1 MSLRSH
7 ILLTGE
13 IDALEQ
19 DLGLTWFDYQR
30 ETFMGWLNQTT
41 DRACLYYRTGAG
53 KSITSLVMM
62 KLRGEQFVLVIAP
75 PSTHED
81 WLKQAAILHMDVTC
95 ISHAK
100 FRMKDFRVS
109 RQWAIIADEF
119 HMFGGHGGKGF
130 KRFDTLARHLQ
141 APLILCSATPN
152 YNDAERV
159 YCIKHVLDPHGTTG
173 GYIQFLVQ
181 NCNTMMNP
189 FGQEPLVDEDN
200 PFLHFDSAENFLRSL
215 PGVYHVEDNVVF
227 SIVDLE
233 RGIAPPP
240 ELESHG
246 YNRRDHRMV
255 ASGMEMRH
263 TLVQQR
269 LIEPNGFLNEDVYE
283 ELIQILEGVDTALI
297 FANHQTVAAALSM
310 SLFDN
315 LVDHGLV
322 DGTLTTKT
330 KAKIINAFKAGQFNY
345 LVGTASLATG
355 TDGLDKVCDM
365 LIILDDTDDD
375 ALRRQLIGRIMPR
388 GADVDATMKQVHRIV
403 LED

>member
-1 MSLRSH
+1 MSLSDMVDH
-7 ILLTGE
+7 LDMLAIE
-13 IDALEQ
+13 
-19 DLGLTWFDYQR
+19 LGITWFDYQK
-30 ETFMGWLNQTT
+30 ETFDDWRDQ
-41 DRACLYYRTGAG
+41 DVERACLYYRTGAG

-62 KLRGEQFVLVIAP
+62 WLKGKDRVLVIAP

-81 WLKQAAILHMDVTC
+81 WHKQAARLGMQVNT

-100 FRMKDFRVS
+100 FRQKDYRTS
-109 RQWAIIADEF
+109 RHTAVIADEF

-130 KRFDTLARHLQ
+130 KKFDTLARYLQ

-159 YCIKHVLDPHGTTG
+159 YCIKHVLDPRGTAG
-173 GYIQFLVQ
+173 GYLQFLYQ

-189 FGQEPLVDEDN
+189 FGQEPLVDEER

-215 PGVYHVEDNVVF
+215 PGVYHVPDNVVF
-227 SIVDLE
+227 SIVDHDVDIPL
-233 RGIAPPP
+233 PD
-240 ELESHG
+240 ELDTHG

-263 TLVQQR
+263 TKVQHR
-269 LIEPNGFLNEDVYE
+269 LITEDGFLHPDAYE
-283 ELIQILEGVDTALI
+283 ELIQILEGIDTALI

-310 SLFDN
+310 SLFDH

-330 KAKIINAFKAGQFNY
+330 KAKMISAFKAGQFNI
-345 LVGTASLATG
+345 LVGTAALATG
-355 TDGLDKVCDM
+355 TDGLDKVSDM

-388 GADVDATMKQVHRIV
+388 GADVDASMKQVHRIV
-403 LED
+403 LAD